1 MTYIKLLLLSLTL
14 LVPTLALA
22 HDHPAPVVRS
32 VSVSGQ
38 GEVSTTPDR
47 AQISMSV
54 DALASDIQKAQDQV
68 NQVTRSYL
76 VKAKSLGVKD
86 AQITTA
92 GVTLNPEYTWDEKA
106 KKQVLSGYR
115 ARRQI
120 NVTVDNLD
128 HLGDLLLAASAA
140 GVNQISPPQL
150 ESSKA
155 DELMQQALAKA
166 ATNARSKAQV
176 LATTLGV
183 KLGNIR
189 SLSANDDAPPPRP
202 VMFKA
207 MAMRA
212 DAAAESGNAEM
223 GLATGEIKFHA
234 TVNAEFDLIA
244 P

>member
-1 MTYIKLLLLSLTL
+1 MTYIKPLLLALALS
-14 LVPTLALA
+14 VPTLAMA
-22 HDHPAPVVRS
+22 HDHPAPVTRS

-38 GEVSTTPDR
+38 GEVSAVPDR
-47 AQISMSV
+47 AQVSLSV
-54 DALASDIQKAQDQV
+54 DALDSDLQKAQDRV
-68 NQVTRSYL
+68 NQVTRAYL
-76 VKAKSLGVKD
+76 AKARALGVKD
-86 AQITTA
+86 AQIATA
-92 GVTLNPEYTWDEKA
+92 GVTLNPEYTWDDKA
-106 KKQVLSGYR
+106 KKQVLTGYR

-120 NVTVDNLD
+120 NVTVDDLD
-128 HLGDLLLAASAA
+128 RLGDLLLAATAA
-140 GVNQISPPQL
+140 GVNQVSPPQL

-155 DELMQQALAKA
+155 DELTRQALAKA
-166 ATNARSKAQV
+166 AADARSKAQV

-189 SLSANDDAPPPRP
+189 NLSASDVAPPPRP

-212 DAAAESGNAEM
+212 DAASESGNAEM
-223 GLATGEIKFHA
+223 GLATGEIRFNA

>member
-1 MTYIKLLLLSLTL
+1 MTDIKPLLLTL
-14 LVPTLALA
+14 ALFVPALALA
-22 HDHPAPVVRS
+22 HDHPAPVTRS

-38 GEVSTTPDR
+38 GEVSATPDR
-47 AQISMSV
+47 AQLSLSV
-54 DALASDIQKAQDQV
+54 DALDSDIQKAQDQV
-68 NQVTRSYL
+68 NQVTRAYL
-76 VKAKSLGVKD
+76 AKARSLGVKD
-86 AQITTA
+86 AQIATA
-92 GVTLNPEYTWDEKA
+92 GVTLNPEYTWDDKA
-106 KKQVLSGYR
+106 KKQVLTGYR

-128 HLGDLLLAASAA
+128 RLGDLLLAATAA
-140 GVNQISPPQL
+140 GVNQISPPVL

-155 DELMQQALAKA
+155 DELTRQALAKA
-166 ATNARSKAQV
+166 ATDARSKAQV

-183 KLGNIR
+183 KLGSIR
-189 SLSANDDAPPPRP
+189 SLSANDVAPPPRP

-212 DAAAESGNAEM
+212 DAAPESGNAEM
-223 GLATGEIKFHA
+223 GLATGEIKFNA